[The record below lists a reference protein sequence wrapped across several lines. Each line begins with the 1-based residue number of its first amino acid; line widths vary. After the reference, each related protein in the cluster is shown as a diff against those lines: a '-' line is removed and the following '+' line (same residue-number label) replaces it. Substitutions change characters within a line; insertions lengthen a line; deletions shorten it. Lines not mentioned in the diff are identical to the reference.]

1 MKKMALRNV
10 KETNSLDQGPNEQS
24 GVEQRW
30 KWGHFSYKIEPTGHV
45 YRQVAHSAQKKMND
59 N

>member
-1 MKKMALRNV
+1 MALRNV